1 MPSSTDHDGPT
12 GAPLQLPY
20 FVMDAGIVPM
30 LVPPQPWVSVTEGGY
45 LLTPGELWRE
55 LWGVRMGAHLKRFSL
70 PRHLSCSVLVYAAH
84 TCMHALVSPALHCP
98 PLLPTYVSSHMLIMF
113 AAPTA
118 RIVRCQEDTYQ
129 HQLLMERAENLA
141 PVYDA
146 LDYVS
151 SCPWKINSRVSMR
164 PHAVLCGK

>member
-1 MPSSTDHDGPT
+1 MSSSTDHDGPT

-55 LWGVRMGAHLKRFSL
+55 LWGVRRGAHLKRFSL

-98 PLLPTYVSSHMLIMF
+98 PPPTYLCFIPHAHHVCCAHSPHSPLSGGHLPTP
-113 AAPTA
+113 AADGEGREPCA
-118 RIVRCQEDTYQ
+118 SVRC
-129 HQLLMERAENLA
+129 
-141 PVYDA
+141 
-146 LDYVS
+146 
-151 SCPWKINSRVSMR
+151 SRLR
-164 PHAVLCGK
+164 L